1 VTIEDDFLHIDLNPA
16 HTQGM
21 EKAKVLAVHGGGF
34 VR

>member
-1 VTIEDDFLHIDLNPA
+1 LHVDLNPA
-16 HTQGM
+16 HSQGM

>member
-1 VTIEDDFLHIDLNPA
+1 LHIDLNPA